1 MSTFR
6 NTKIRSRQDGF
17 TLIELLV
24 GTVMALLVALAAV
37 TFLISIMH
45 RQPKTTS
52 SADVIGNARNA
63 VEKITNDVRVGES
76 ATTLRP
82 SELQVTARCS
92 QVGSNA
98 PGSCEVAYSCFQE
111 PGKTTYECQR
121 SVSGGPPA
129 TVVSGLASEEIFCVY
144 PTSELGSEC
153 GSEEAGELPKY
164 VGVTVE
170 LPNYEESQGNTVLE
184 DGAALHNAPG
194 LLTG

>member
-1 MSTFR
+1 M
-6 NTKIRSRQDGF
+6 RSNNHTGHGCEDGF
-17 TLIELLV
+17 TLVELLI
-24 GTVMALLVALAAV
+24 GMTMALLVTAAAV
-37 TFLISIMH
+37 MFLISIMH

-98 PGSCEVAYSCFQE
+98 TGNCEVAYSCFQDL
-111 PGKTTYECQR
+111 GKTTYECQR
-121 SVSGGPPA
+121 SVSGGLA
-129 TVVSGLASEEIFCVY
+129 TTVVTGLASGEIFCVY
-144 PTSELGSEC
+144 PTLDASSEC
-153 GSEEAGELPKY
+153 GPQEVGEPPKY
-164 VGVTVE
+164 VGVKVE